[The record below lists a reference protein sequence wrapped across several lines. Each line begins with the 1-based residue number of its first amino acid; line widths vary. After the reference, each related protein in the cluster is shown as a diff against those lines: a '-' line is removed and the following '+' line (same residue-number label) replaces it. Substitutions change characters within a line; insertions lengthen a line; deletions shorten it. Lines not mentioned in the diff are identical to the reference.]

1 MIFYHP
7 PTVLKQIPKG
17 IAKHLSTISSNE
29 EVFRN
34 AVSEYEHALRVSGFE
49 EKLAYTPDD
58 TAKQKADKKKKKNRK
73 RKIIWFNPP
82 YSKNIKTNIGK
93 EFLKIV
99 NRNFPKRN
107 KLHKI
112 FNRNS
117 IKISYCCTKNMSAK
131 ISSHNKSMML
141 KNEEENATEMDKL
154 CNCRKKEECP
164 MDNQCLKSNVV
175 YRAKVNTED
184 ATKEYIGCTSN
195 TFKERYTTHKQGF
208 NHAKYSKRCELT
220 KYVQQLK
227 SQEKQFNIQWDILDN
242 VRGKYVREQCKLCI
256 TETMRIN
263 EHLRRAQLL
272 NSGSINKCPHE
283 RNLYLDSVKSKL

>member
-1 MIFYHP
+1 MNL
-7 PTVLKQIPKG
+7 V
-17 IAKHLSTISSNE
+17 HLGGLFGYWRHG
-29 EVFRN
+29 FRVCW
-34 AVSEYEHALRVSGFE
+34 AG
-49 EKLAYTPDD
+49 
-58 TAKQKADKKKKKNRK
+58 
-73 RKIIWFNPP
+73 
-82 YSKNIKTNIGK
+82 
-93 EFLKIV
+93 V

-141 KNEEENATEMDKL
+141 KNEEENATEMNKL

-195 TFKERYTTHKQGF
+195 TFKERYTTHKQGL

-227 SQEKQFNIQWDILDN
+227 SEEKLYILNVSFLYFNHFFSIFLF
-242 VRGKYVREQCKLCI
+242 
-256 TETMRIN
+256 
-263 EHLRRAQLL
+263 
-272 NSGSINKCPHE
+272 SG
-283 RNLYLDSVKSKL
+283 RNARVCFFVGPE